1 MNFLLI
7 AHCTGFRQ
15 NPNMIHEDDDYFM
28 TKPETKPLNDPLP
41 IAGIGRRLAA
51 FIYDAFL
58 LFAITLAYGLLLLL
72 IKVILN
78 GTDHLEDVQPGPVL
92 QWLSFAGW
100 IAALISYYYICW
112 RKQGQTLGM
121 KSWRLKLQQPDGTLA
136 SPEQCLKRSLLAP
149 LSLAV
154 FGLGYLRCLL
164 PDRACMHDL
173 LTGTQVVVVA
183 KEK

>member
-72 IKVILN
+72 IKVIFN
-78 GTDHLEDVQPGPVL
+78 GTDHLEDCPTWPSVAVVEL
-92 QWLSFAGW
+92 
-100 IAALISYYYICW
+100 C
-112 RKQGQTLGM
+112 
-121 KSWRLKLQQPDGTLA
+121 RLDCCSDQLLLYMLA
-136 SPEQCLKRSLLAP
+136 
-149 LSLAV
+149 
-154 FGLGYLRCLL
+154 
-164 PDRACMHDL
+164 
-173 LTGTQVVVVA
+173 
-183 KEK
+183 